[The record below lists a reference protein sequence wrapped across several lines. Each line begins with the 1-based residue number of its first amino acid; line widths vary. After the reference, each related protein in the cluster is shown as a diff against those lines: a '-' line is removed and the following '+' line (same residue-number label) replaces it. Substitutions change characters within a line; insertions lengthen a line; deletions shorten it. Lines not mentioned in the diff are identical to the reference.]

1 MRWRSRLSAGGASC
15 VQHTCHMPRII
26 RPGRSGSSFPSAP
39 AGPADVTARLIGNV
53 LQESFGQPFVVENRT
68 GAGGVIGTLEAAKS
82 PPDGY
87 TLLMMSNTQTANEL
101 LVPQRKYELMRDLAP
116 IAPVN
121 YSDLVIVVHPSVP
134 AKTLQEFIALAKSQ
148 PGKLNYASSGQGTPY
163 HMAGEL
169 FKTMAGIDVVHV
181 PYRNSGEARSGVIGG
196 QVQMMIDAVPAM
208 APNIGENQ
216 VRALATTGK
225 TRSSVLPDVPT
236 VIEAGVPGYEATIW
250 LGLMA
255 PAGTPKPIID
265 KLNAAVNAAVK
276 RPDIVKLWTEQG
288 AVPMSMTPEEF
299 DKFLRGDIVKWAEV
313 VKKFDKSVN
322 QGHSVRH
329 AAHSISPQWRR
340 DRGRRRSRSL
350 AARHPART
358 ARPDRSAFRLR
369 RRRMRRLPCHRRRS
383 RGGLLRHA
391 AVVGRGQ
398 GRHHDRGLGQRRAA
412 ASAAARLHRRAGDA
426 MRLLRFRHPDE
437 RGGAV
442 DAKSRRPTE
451 AEVSAALDR
460 NLCRCGS
467 HNRMVRAVLRAACAR
482 WRRNDR
488 ALSARNC
495 RSASRPTQDCRPG

>member
-1 MRWRSRLSAGGASC
+1 MTRLRVALALAITLLATSAFRATPGLA
-15 VQHTCHMPRII
+15 QDYPI
-26 RPGRSGSSFPSAP
+26 RPIKVIVPFGAG
-39 AGPADVTARLIGNV
+39 GPADLTARLIGNV
-53 LQESFGQPFVVENRT
+53 LQENFGQPFVVENRT

-87 TLLMMSNTQTANEL
+87 TLLMMSNTQTANES
-101 LVPQRKYELMRDLAP
+101 LVPQRKYELMRDLVP

-208 APNIGENQ
+208 APNVAENQ

-225 TRSSVLPDVPT
+225 TRSAVLADVPT
-236 VIEAGVPGYEATIW
+236 VIEAGIPGYEATIW

-265 KLNAAVNAAVK
+265 KINMAVNAAVK
-276 RPDIVKLWTEQG
+276 RPDVVKLWTEQG

-313 VKKFDKSVN
+313 VKKFDK
-322 QGHSVRH
+322 Q
-329 AAHSISPQWRR
+329 P
-340 DRGRRRSRSL
+340 
-350 AARHPART
+350 
-358 ARPDRSAFRLR
+358 
-369 RRRMRRLPCHRRRS
+369 
-383 RGGLLRHA
+383 
-391 AVVGRGQ
+391 
-398 GRHHDRGLGQRRAA
+398 
-412 ASAAARLHRRAGDA
+412 
-426 MRLLRFRHPDE
+426 
-437 RGGAV
+437 
-442 DAKSRRPTE
+442 
-451 AEVSAALDR
+451 
-460 NLCRCGS
+460 
-467 HNRMVRAVLRAACAR
+467 
-482 WRRNDR
+482 
-488 ALSARNC
+488 
-495 RSASRPTQDCRPG
+495 